1 MSAQFEDNTI
11 VALVVD
17 DYQSDEAKD
26 LVISYTKG
34 TKMVRKVK

>member
-1 MSAQFEDNTI
+1 MGMQFEDDTI

-17 DYQSDEAKD
+17 DYQSEEAKD

-34 TKMVRKVK
+34 TKMIKKVK